1 MQTLNIQVPG
11 SHYPVHLGG
20 DLLGQESLWA
30 GTLLPGKVLVVSD
43 DNVAP
48 LYLETLLGAL
58 AGRNVDTLVIPSG
71 EAEKSFENWR
81 LVTDKLVEIGAL
93 RDATL
98 VALGGGVIG
107 DLTGF
112 AAATYM
118 RGVRF
123 IQVPTT
129 LLAQVDASVGGKTA
143 INHVAGKNLVGA
155 FHQPAAVIID
165 IATLTTLPPREFS
178 AGMAEVVK
186 YGVIRDADFLEWLEQ
201 HSDSINARDPETI
214 IAMISRSVQNKAE
227 VVAEDETEQG
237 IRAILNYG
245 HTFGH
250 ALETLTGYSRFLHGE
265 AVAIGMI
272 IAAHM
277 SAISGSGPSDLGH
290 RLKSLLGNFGLPVSW
305 PADVSAKDAFEAM
318 AMDKK
323 ALDSGLRLILVN
335 KVGRAYVHNDGI
347 ERDIVRA
354 IEEHTESTN

>member
-11 SHYPVHLGG
+11 SDYPVHLGG
-20 DLLGQESLWA
+20 DLLGQASLWA

-48 LYLETLLGAL
+48 LYLEALLSAL
-58 AGRNVDTLVIPSG
+58 AGRDVETLVIPSG
-71 EAEKSFENWR
+71 EAEKSLENWQ
-81 LVTDKLVEIGAL
+81 LITDKLVEIGAL

-123 IQVPTT
+123 VQAPTT

-155 FHQPAAVIID
+155 FHQPAAVIVD
-165 IATLTTLPPREFS
+165 IETLATLPPREFS

-186 YGVIRDADFLEWLEQ
+186 YGMIRDADFLEWLEKN
-201 HSDSINARDPETI
+201 SDSINARDPKTI
-214 IAMISRSVQNKAE
+214 ITMISRSVQNKAV
-227 VVAEDETEQG
+227 VVAEDEKEQG

-272 IAAHM
+272 VAAHL
-277 SAISGSGPSDLGH
+277 SAISGSGPPYLDH
-290 RLKSLLGNFGLPVSW
+290 RLKSLLASFGLPVTW
-305 PADVSAKDAFEAM
+305 PADISAKSAFEAM

-335 KVGRAYVHNDGI
+335 DVGRAYVDNDCA

-354 IEEHTESTN
+354 IEDHTE